1 MDGPRW
7 SEGGRVGG
15 YTVQS
20 IEAGQV
26 ALAGPGAAKPPTAF
40 APVGVLQSLRGSP
53 GVSGGATAR

>member
-15 YTVQS
+15 YIVQS

-26 ALAGPGAAKPPTAF
+26 ALAGSGTAKPPTAF
-40 APVGVLQSLRGSP
+40 APVDVLQSLRGLP
-53 GVSGGATAR
+53 GVTGPTAR